1 MSHIIHLTYSKDMI
15 RDAVFRFWWR
25 SIGKGFFIAL
35 AIVGVSLIMALMR
48 GDTSWVVGVM
58 AASFV
63 FGIVFIASLYIV
75 HYRHAVQKLD
85 AMGSPEA
92 KMEIAEEGFTFSS
105 GIGSATMPWSSV
117 GQVWQFD
124 KVWLLM
130 FSKGHFAT
138 LPLGSVTQDERDMIV
153 SHVSAA
159 GGKIS

>member
-1 MSHIIHLTYSKDMI
+1 MPHIIHLTYNKDMI

-25 SIGKGFFIAL
+25 SIGKGFFIAM
-35 AIVGVSLIMALMR
+35 AIVGASLVMALLR

-75 HYRHAVQKLD
+75 HYRHAVQKLK
-85 AMGSPEA
+85 AMGTPQA
-92 KMEIAEEGFTFSS
+92 QMEIGEDGFTFSS

-117 GQVWQFD
+117 GQVWKFET
-124 KVWLLM
+124 VWLLM
-130 FSKGHFAT
+130 FSKAHFAT
-138 LPLGSVTQDERDMIV
+138 LPLASVTQAERDMII